1 MGEGSLVLVGAK
13 NQDQMSLIWIGPS
26 WSHQPRPM
34 TNLRS
39 RLVAPTGTKV
49 PCPLILLF
57 LPLPEPFSSF
67 VLAVLSSGGG
77 FQAHFL
83 HDFVKALDSPVL
95 PTALKVR
102 SLFLSTFIDFVAHI
116 MVWGYRNV
124 KFLDWDSFLD
134 FYTI

>member
-1 MGEGSLVLVGAK
+1 MVSGSNK
-13 NQDQMSLIWIGPS
+13 DKTP
-26 WSHQPRPM
+26 P
-34 TNLRS
+34 
-39 RLVAPTGTKV
+39 AP
-49 PCPLILLF
+49 PL
-57 LPLPEPFSSF
+57 PPPEPFSSF

-83 HDFVKALDSPVL
+83 RDFVKALDSPVL
-95 PTALKVR
+95 PTAIKVR
-102 SLFLSTFIDFVAHI
+102 SLFLLSFIDFVAHI